1 MDKQGRKMALNAVS
15 GCLLALS
22 AGMAYSGTMGPVMTS
37 PVKVYV
43 GVFGGAGALS
53 SGDMTQYGTAFFPAG
68 QGGPLAVDSFGR
80 HDSNSMGMVGGH
92 IGFAWPTAAL
102 NWPITPAVELEG
114 FYMGGTKVEGHDI
127 SNDTT
132 RLPEHDFLVQYPL
145 KTGVFLVNAVL
156 NANDS
161 MFGKFKPY
169 IGVGI
174 GSAVQSVSGATS
186 TQVAPPEVGVNH
198 YSGNPD
204 DTVVVFAAQPKIGV
218 HYDLGSRASLF
229 AEYRFV
235 YLSEANFTFGST
247 IAAGHVPTT
256 PWSVSMRP
264 QYYNMGTVG
273 IDFDV

>member
-1 MDKQGRKMALNAVS
+1 MALNAVS

-22 AGMAYSGTMGPVMTS
+22 AGMAYSGTMGPVATS

-53 SGDMTQYGTAFFPAG
+53 SGDMSQYGTAFFTVA

-80 HDSNSMGMVGGH
+80 HDSSSMGMVGGH
-92 IGFAWPTAAL
+92 IGFAWPNAIL
-102 NWPITPAVELEG
+102 NLPVSPAIELEG
-114 FYMGGTKVEGHDI
+114 FYMGGVKVEGHDI
-127 SNDTT
+127 NNDTV
-132 RLPEHDFLVQYPL
+132 RLDEHDFLVHYPL

-161 MFGKFKPY
+161 LFGNFKPY

-186 TQVAPPEVGVNH
+186 IQLSPPEPGLNH

-218 HYDLGSRASLF
+218 HYNFGSRASVF

-235 YLSEANFTFGST
+235 YLSEANLTFGST
-247 IAAGHVPTT
+247 IAPGHVATT
-256 PWSVSMRP
+256 SWSVSMGP
-264 QYYNMGTVG
+264 QYYNMGTIG